1 MWRVFKRYDAV
12 FWPPATTGNV
22 TSCRTAQLEHP
33 FKFCP
38 HRLLAAYDAIQHVRQ
53 YHMLARQAFSG
64 WLCHQQRQRRKKQQ
78 WQRAA
83 THREL
88 LRMQGKPLLFWL
100 HWMRVERYARV
111 WLLPLLSQCHNLG

>member
-1 MWRVFKRYDAV
+1 MFI
-12 FWPPATTGNV
+12 
-22 TSCRTAQLEHP
+22 
-33 FKFCP
+33 FCP
-38 HRLLAAYDAIQHVRQ
+38 HRLLVAYDAIQHVRQ
-53 YHMLARQAFSG
+53 YHMLARQAFSS
-64 WLCHQQRQRRKKQQ
+64 WLCHQQRRRRKKQQ

-111 WLLPLLSQCHNLG
+111 WLLPCCHTATTWWIDRKLIRWLMNV

>member
-1 MWRVFKRYDAV
+1 MYV
-12 FWPPATTGNV
+12 
-22 TSCRTAQLEHP
+22 LII
-33 FKFCP
+33 CP

-64 WLCHQQRQRRKKQQ
+64 WLCHQQRRRRKKQQ

-111 WLLPLLSQCHNLG
+111 CVALNLLPWYTGSLAKMLSNVW